1 MRESGLFLCH
11 TGCMDEIAGQ
21 ACNEG
26 LLKISFS
33 DMRYFVCFCRLKNSK
48 EKVMCTITV
57 DIDERTLRGVNP
69 NLSDMAAIRNLKK

>member
-11 TGCMDEIAGQ
+11 TGYMDEIAGQ

-48 EKVMCTITV
+48 EKGCNITTISIKFV
-57 DIDERTLRGVNP
+57 YLC
-69 NLSDMAAIRNLKK
+69 SAIIKCKTI